1 MLVFNDIT
9 DVRRRQRDTHLTA
22 LKAPHGRAGI
32 SAGYARNPQRRHSS
46 ITQGPVNIFAAAV
59 TIMQRRAVA
68 QRDDF
73 VLNALEEAIN
83 AGQQALDNLTAALPP
98 PPQEAKNRSI
108 LTS

>member
-22 LKAPHGRAGI
+22 LKALMAEQELVQGMRETLNGAIH
-32 SAGYARNPQRRHSS
+32 QL
-46 ITQGPVNIFAAAV
+46 QGPVNIFAAAV

-98 PPQEAKNRSI
+98 PLQEAKNRSI